1 MLTVPVKN
9 ACCVTEYLSEFDLV
23 KVIWLFLLAE
33 ARTLVSTSVSTKLV
47 TKKVRER
54 FCVTKCCKRSEFS
67 LSVHISYNILSNI
80 YFYVIYMRFLRF
92 LKGNPSIAFSNRLGV
107 F

>member
-9 ACCVTEYLSEFDLV
+9 ACCVTDYMAEFDLV

-33 ARTLVSTSVSTKLV
+33 ATTLVSTSVSTKLV

-54 FCVTKCCKRSEFS
+54 FCVTKCCKKKRVLIECTY
-67 LSVHISYNILSNI
+67 LL
-80 YFYVIYMRFLRF
+80 
-92 LKGNPSIAFSNRLGV
+92 
-107 F
+107 